1 MVVERTREVADATR
15 RPARFA
21 ARLMGVVFLLIGIL
35 GFVPGVTSDYA
46 SLALSGN
53 YSEARLFG
61 LFQVSILHNLLHLLL
76 GVAGLVAARLNA
88 YLSRMYLLVGG
99 LVYLAMWLYVAL
111 MDLTTVEKLFGAPPA
126 WAHFASF
133 APADDWLRFLL
144 AVGMLSLYFLV
155 RPGRG
160 IPE

>member
-1 MVVERTREVADATR
+1 MASR
-15 RPARFA
+15 RPVQTASLLVGLLFVIV
-21 ARLMGVVFLLIGIL
+21 GVL
-35 GFVPGVTSDYA
+35 GFVPGITVNHGAMTFAGHHSG
-46 SLALSGN
+46 AL
-53 YSEARLFG
+53 LLG